1 MRRLAFA
8 IVLGAALVAA
18 RAAMTADDGAKAVQ
32 WSEAEKHV
40 GENTTVE
47 GRVLGIHC
55 SPTSCLLAFDP
66 TFNRFTAVVQAK
78 DFKSLSPEMLNAQYV
93 GRPVRVTGTIQLLD
107 KKPEIVIA
115 KPDDIQ
121 VITSTKDR
129 QEKREAAAADMAD
142 RMEDI
147 LDRLDAMID
156 RLDTVQARLEQM
168 NVTLEQQSQQIAQ
181 IAAIQ
186 AEAVGQSFETPPQP
200 SYGEAQP
207 RPAYEALRSL
217 KRGMT
222 SDEVSRL
229 VGNPVSSEVLP
240 GGNTVWDYGYGRTI
254 TFDGRGR
261 TTSLSGFPSP

>member
-8 IVLGAALVAA
+8 IVLGTVLVAA
-18 RAAMTADDGAKAVQ
+18 RVATTADDAAKTVP
-32 WSEAEKHV
+32 WGDAEKHV
-40 GENTTVE
+40 GEKTTVE

-207 RPAYEALRSL
+207 RPAYEALRTL

-222 SDEVSRL
+222 TDEVSRL

>member
-18 RAAMTADDGAKAVQ
+18 RVAMTADDGAKAIP
-32 WSEAEKHV
+32 WTEAEKHV
-40 GENTTVE
+40 GENVTVE
-47 GRVLGIHC
+47 GRVLGKHC

-78 DFKSLSPEMLNAQYV
+78 DFKSLPPEMLEAQYV

-121 VITSTKDR
+121 VITSAKDR

-142 RMEDI
+142 RMEDV

-156 RLDTVQARLEQM
+156 RLDTMQARLDQM
-168 NVTLEQQSQQIAQ
+168 NVTLEQQSPQISQ

-186 AEAVGQSFETPPQP
+186 AEAVGQSFETPQP
-200 SYGEAQP
+200 SYGEPQP
-207 RPAYEALRSL
+207 RPAYEAMRTL
-217 KRGMT
+217 KRGMS
-222 SDEVSRL
+222 SDEVARL

-254 TFDGRGR
+254 TFDARGR
-261 TTSLSGFPSP
+261 TTSLSGFPAP

>member
-18 RAAMTADDGAKAVQ
+18 RVATTADEGAKAIQ

-47 GRVLGIHC
+47 GRVLGVHC
-55 SPTSCLLAFDP
+55 LPTACLLAFDP

-78 DFKSLSPEMLNAQYV
+78 DFKSLSPEMLKAQYE
-93 GRPVRVTGTIQLLD
+93 GRPVRVTGTIQLLE

-121 VITSTKDR
+121 VITSAKDR
-129 QEKREAAAADMAD
+129 QEKREAATADMAD
-142 RMEDI
+142 RMEDL

-156 RLDTVQARLEQM
+156 RLDTIQARLDQM
-168 NVTLEQQSQQIAQ
+168 NVALAQQGQQIAQ
-181 IAAIQ
+181 IAAVQ
-186 AEAVGQSFETPPQP
+186 AEAVGQSFATPPEP
-200 SYGEAQP
+200 SYGEPQP
-207 RPAYEALRSL
+207 RPAYEAMRTL

-222 SDEVSRL
+222 AQEVSRL
-229 VGNPVSSEVLP
+229 VGQPLSSETLA

-261 TTSLSGFPSP
+261 TTSLSGFPPP